1 MGVRREDYLV
11 PEKADKILL
20 EIEGRVNS
28 NKPKKQGSII
38 TDTLKNSSATRGA
51 RSGFMALEEVRRMLS
66 HNLVSERYQ
75 IIDRDLLI
83 KERDAVGN

>member
-28 NKPKKQGSII
+28 NKPKKQRSII
-38 TDTLKNSSATRGA
+38 TDTLKNGSATMGA
-51 RSGFMALEEVRRMLS
+51 SSGFYGTRRS
-66 HNLVSERYQ
+66 KKTN
-75 IIDRDLLI
+75 
-83 KERDAVGN
+83 A